1 MLRILFV
8 FFAVVLT
15 VHLVGTGDA
24 VRALQTLFEEPVKT
38 VDAAAE
44 RLVACP
50 PGDVIALEPIRSP
63 PSARTESV
71 QTRAPALHLAGPDAD
86 IALPPTIDE
95 FTGEQEEASLEYRF
109 AEIRRRA
116 EEFLSR

>member
-15 VHLVGTGDA
+15 VQLVGTGDA
-24 VRALQTLFEEPVKT
+24 VRALQTLFEEPAKT
-38 VDAAAE
+38 VDTVTE
-44 RLVACP
+44 RLMACP
-50 PGDVIALEPIRSP
+50 PTDAIALEPIHVP
-63 PSARTESV
+63 ASARAEPVPPQAS
-71 QTRAPALHLAGPDAD
+71 ALDPARPDAD
-86 IALPPTIDE
+86 IALPNTLDE
-95 FTGEQEEASLEYRF
+95 FAGDQEEASLEYRF